1 MYAMN
6 FLRKLDGLL
15 ASVEK
20 TVVVVLFAS
29 LVLLISFN
37 IFVRNLFDISI
48 QTILELSPVLVL
60 WVSLTGATLALKTDR
75 HIKLEI
81 LLRYTGD
88 TTRLICRIIIGLIG
102 MIIMAI
108 LFFAS
113 ISFVKN
119 EWAIFGIRAAA
130 SIVFPLFFG
139 ISCFRY
145 LLSSIK
151 AIAESKNS
159 GNMTNKKDPP
169 NSHIDA
175 AREDL

>member
-1 MYAMN
+1 MFAMN
-6 FLRKLDGLL
+6 LLKKLDGLL
-15 ASVEK
+15 AFVEK

-37 IFVRNLFDISI
+37 IFLRNLFDISI
-48 QTILELSPVLVL
+48 QAILELSPVLVL
-60 WVSLTGATLALKTDR
+60 WISLTGATLALKTNR

-81 LLRYTGD
+81 LLRYTSD
-88 TTRLICRIIIGLIG
+88 PTRLICRIISGLFG
-102 MIIMAI
+102 MIFMAI
-108 LFFAS
+108 LFLAS

-119 EWAIFGIRAAA
+119 EWAIFGIRAAV

-151 AIAESKNS
+151 AIAEPDNA
-159 GNMTNKKDPP
+159 GNMTNKKGPP
-169 NSHIDA
+169 RSHIDS

>member
-1 MYAMN
+1 MSTIN
-6 FLRKLDGLL
+6 FLKKLDGLL
-15 ASVEK
+15 AFVEK
-20 TVVVVLFAS
+20 IVVVVLFAS

-60 WVSLTGATLALKTDR
+60 WISLTGATLALKTGR

-88 TTRLICRIIIGLIG
+88 TTRLICRIISSLFG
-102 MIIMAI
+102 MIVMAI

-119 EWAIFGIRAAA
+119 EWAIFGIRAAT
-130 SIVFPLFFG
+130 SIVFPLFFA

-145 LLSSIK
+145 FLSSLK
-151 AIAESKNS
+151 TIAEPKNA

-169 NSHIDA
+169 HRHTDS